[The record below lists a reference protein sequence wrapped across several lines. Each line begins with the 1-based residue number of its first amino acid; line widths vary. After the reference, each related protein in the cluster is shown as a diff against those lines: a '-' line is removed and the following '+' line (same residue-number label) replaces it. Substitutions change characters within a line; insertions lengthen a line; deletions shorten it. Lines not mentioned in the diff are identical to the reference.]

1 MSSDSAIDWY
11 SRFMDRVHRSSHC
24 LALLEKVVSEPA
36 GTVANIEEIVA
47 MGPELKETYGKKP

>member
-1 MSSDSAIDWY
+1 
-11 SRFMDRVHRSSHC
+11 MDRVHRSSHC

-36 GTVANIEEIVA
+36 GTAANIEEIVA